1 MCLFIEI
8 YRRENSLE
16 AQEDCRLSLLLSRAQ
31 HFFSTMEMYAGWLFL
46 LTDTLLYK
54 TQLTIK
60 PFTGEYLDEVEWIM
74 ADFSSPGELS
84 P

>member
-1 MCLFIEI
+1 
-8 YRRENSLE
+8 
-16 AQEDCRLSLLLSRAQ
+16 
-31 HFFSTMEMYAGWLFL
+31 MYAGWLLL